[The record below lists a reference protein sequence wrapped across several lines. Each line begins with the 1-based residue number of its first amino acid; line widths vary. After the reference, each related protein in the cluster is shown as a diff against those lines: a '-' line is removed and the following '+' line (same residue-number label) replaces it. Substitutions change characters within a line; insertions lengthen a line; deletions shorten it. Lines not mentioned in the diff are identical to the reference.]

1 MQTIYRTVHA
11 SNFTILSNAI
21 ANNESLSGN
30 ATTALIYLISKP
42 NDWEFNAR
50 DVKRRLN
57 IGMNKVYKVM
67 QELIRAGYATCR
79 RIQSGAIWNIY
90 DTPQNV
96 ETSTPPV
103 ESHRVNFEHVE
114 NECVLE
120 RNDLTEKNT
129 TTPTASA
136 APTPTQEIVVVID
149 ELKQDDLIYP
159 PQIKDLKPIKK
170 VLKKIKPEIVA
181 KTPEITQDVLFE
193 LAYAMAT
200 KKLSSV
206 PGYLSRMVDAI
217 NDGTFTRTGT
227 KQATSGTVT
236 NQAAFDK
243 TAETIKQFR
252 QHELKK
258 TPPPPEVGRS
268 GVAGLKMAV
277 RGLTA

>member
-1 MQTIYRTVHA
+1 MQTIYRTIHA

-30 ATTALIYLISKP
+30 ATAALIYLISKP
-42 NDWEFNAR
+42 KHWEFNAR

-96 ETSTPPV
+96 ETATAPV
-103 ESHRVNFEHVE
+103 ESHRVNFEHVG

-120 RNDLTEKNT
+120 RNDLVERNT
-129 TTPTASA
+129 TTPTTSA
-136 APTPTQEIVVVID
+136 APTPTQNIVVVID

-181 KTPEITQDVLFE
+181 KIPAIKQEVLFE
-193 LAYAMAT
+193 LAYRMT
-200 KKLSSV
+200 LQKLHSV
-206 PGYLSRMVDAI
+206 PAFLNTLVTAV

-227 KQATSGTVT
+227 KQATSGTISNKAHIDT
-236 NQAAFDK
+236 QQ
-243 TAETIKQFR
+243 TIKQR
-252 QHELKK
+252 QQSRGSS
-258 TPPPPEVGRS
+258 PEVSRAGF
-268 GVAGLKMAV
+268 AGLKMAI
-277 RGLTA
+277 RTA